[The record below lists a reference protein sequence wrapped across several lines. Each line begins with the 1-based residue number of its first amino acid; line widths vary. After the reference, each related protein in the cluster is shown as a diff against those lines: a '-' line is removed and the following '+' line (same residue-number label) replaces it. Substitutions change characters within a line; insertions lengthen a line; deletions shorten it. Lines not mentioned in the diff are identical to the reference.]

1 MASISLQRKGQRTWK
16 GRCATLE
23 AILRLRTSNAA
34 VVLNISPPLPYT
46 TLFIERADMP
56 TWNDFVK
63 TQLVDSKNVKDA
75 VILSLADG
83 TLWGATADFCVSG
96 KRRGWGS
103 LPCWGFLTLKR
114 ELRERVPCFLLGKF
128 TFPSFSSGP
137 ARLTGASQSG
147 GGQTPYH

>member
-1 MASISLQRKGQRTWK
+1 MQAFRDEDAHVLIDPMASISLQRKGQRTWK

-83 TLWGATADFCVSG
+83 TLWGATADF
-96 KRRGWGS
+96 
-103 LPCWGFLTLKR
+103 
-114 ELRERVPCFLLGKF
+114 
-128 TFPSFSSGP
+128 
-137 ARLTGASQSG
+137 
-147 GGQTPYH
+147 